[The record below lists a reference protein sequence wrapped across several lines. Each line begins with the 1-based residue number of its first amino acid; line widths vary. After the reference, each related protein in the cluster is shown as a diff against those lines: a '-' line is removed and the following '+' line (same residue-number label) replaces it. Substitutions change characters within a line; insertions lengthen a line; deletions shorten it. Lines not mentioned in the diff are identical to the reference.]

1 MNRRS
6 MKSSLPYFQL
16 GLGAFLIS
24 FSSVF
29 VKIADVGPI
38 ASGFYRVFFGGI
50 LLLIMVLVKG
60 YYTSINWRSLRL
72 SILCAVFFAL
82 DLSTWHI
89 SIHGVGPGLATVLSN
104 FQVLFLA
111 GIGVLFFKEKS
122 GWKLN
127 LAICLALI
135 GLLLLVGPGWNSV
148 GREWKMGVLFGL
160 LTALFYAA
168 YILSVRNLQTGQ
180 SFAAVTVNITLLSFL
195 TAVLMAGE
203 TLLAGESFV
212 IPNTKSLF
220 ALAGY
225 GFFSQMV
232 GWILISHSLP
242 RINVSIAGL
251 LILLQP
257 ALSFLWDILFF
268 NRPTGPLDI
277 LGAGCAFCGIY
288 IGLTR
293 NRS

>member
-1 MNRRS
+1 
-6 MKSSLPYFQL
+6 MKTPAPYFLL
-16 GLGAFLIS
+16 GLGAVLIS

-38 ASGFYRVFFGGI
+38 AAGFYRVFFGGI
-50 LLLIMVLVKG
+50 VLLVMVLIKG
-60 YYTSINWRSLRL
+60 YYTSISRRGFRL
-72 SILCAVFFAL
+72 SILCAVLFAL
-82 DLSTWHI
+82 DLSAWHI
-89 SIHGVGPGLATVLSN
+89 SIHAVGPGLATVLSN

-111 GIGVLFFKEKS
+111 GIGVFFFKEKA
-122 GWKLN
+122 GWKLT
-127 LAICLALI
+127 LAICLALF
-135 GLLLLVGPGWNSV
+135 GLFLLVGPGWNTV
-148 GREWKMGVLFGL
+148 GRAWKMGVLFGL

-180 SFAAVTVNITLLSFL
+180 SFAAVAVNITLLSFL

-203 TLLAGESFV
+203 TLLAGESFI
-212 IPNTKSLF
+212 IPNTKSFL

-225 GFFSQMV
+225 GFFSQV
-232 GWILISHSLP
+232 LGWILISHSLP

-257 ALSFLWDILFF
+257 ALSFIWDMLFF

-277 LGAGCAFCGIY
+277 LGAACALCGIY
-288 IGLTR
+288 MGLTR